1 MTLSKDAF
9 HLRKLACVVA
19 VVWREKQGR
28 QHVTRRE
35 TLAANRPFVWRHVT
49 RAINSG
55 GQWGD
60 NGGRWG
66 ARVAAGARRFLV
78 FSLVLDNTE
87 VCAL

>member
-35 TLAANRPFVWRHVT
+35 TLAANKPFVWRHVT
-49 RAINSG
+49 RAINIG
-55 GQWGD
+55 GQWGAM
-60 NGGRWG
+60 GGTCGCWG
-66 ARVAAGARRFLV
+66 ETLSCV
-78 FSLVLDNTE
+78 
-87 VCAL
+87 